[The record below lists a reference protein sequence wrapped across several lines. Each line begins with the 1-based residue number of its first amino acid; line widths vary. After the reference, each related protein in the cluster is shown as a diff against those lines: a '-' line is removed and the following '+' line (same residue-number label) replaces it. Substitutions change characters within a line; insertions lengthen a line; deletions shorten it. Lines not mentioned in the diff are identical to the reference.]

1 MYFRDAVF
9 IPEYHKIT
17 WSQLLTG
24 TWYWCVV
31 VPETGIVPDLLKHQ
45 TGQGRSNCINFSTQ
59 KYMKQNSMKSCQ
71 RDDQTEQGYT

>member
-31 VPETGIVPDLLKHQ
+31 VPETEIVPDLLKHQ
-45 TGQGRSNCINFSTQ
+45 TG
-59 KYMKQNSMKSCQ
+59 
-71 RDDQTEQGYT
+71 